1 MKDSL
6 ANIHLNFSEDKLFAL
21 NLALAFI
28 MFGVSLSIDTEN
40 FKEIKRNPKSVIT
53 GVVSQFLLLPFLTFI
68 FIYFTRPMEGLAL
81 GLILV
86 AACPGGN
93 VSNFFSQLSGGN
105 VALSISLTAIATLL
119 ATLFTPLNFEF
130 WSNLYMGEHMNSEIK
145 METWKMLKTVFTILA
160 APLLFG
166 LWFKHKFSK
175 LALKI
180 AEPIKVISFLIL
192 IVFIAVAFIQNIDI
206 FYEYYDYIIYL
217 VFFHNAMAL
226 GSAYFFSKWLG
237 NSENDNRTISI
248 ETGIQ
253 NSGLGLV
260 IIFSF
265 FQGNGGMAIITAWWG
280 IWHIIS
286 GTIMSL
292 IFTKGKIFN
301 LRLSKS

>member
-1 MKDSL
+1 MKESL
-6 ANIHLNFSEDKLFAL
+6 TNIHLNFSEDRLFIL

-28 MFGVSLSIDTEN
+28 MFGVSLSIEPQN

-53 GVVSQFLLLPFLTFI
+53 GVVTQFLLLPFLTFV
-68 FIYFTRPMEGLAL
+68 FLYFVRPMDSLAM

-93 VSNFFSQLSGGN
+93 VSNFFSQLSKGN

-130 WSNLYMGEHMNSEIK
+130 WSNLYLGEHMNQGIK

-160 APLLFG
+160 APLLLG
-166 LWFKHKFSK
+166 LWFKYKFNK
-175 LALKI
+175 IALKI

-192 IVFIAVAFIQNIDI
+192 IIFIAVAFIQNIDI
-206 FYEYYDYIIYL
+206 FYKYYDYIIYL

-226 GSAYFFSKWLG
+226 SSAYFFSKWLG
-237 NSENDNRTISI
+237 NKEQDNRTISI

-260 IIFSF
+260 IIFGF
-265 FQGNGGMAIITAWWG
+265 FDGNGGMAIITAWWG

-286 GTIMSL
+286 GTLMSM

-301 LRLSKS
+301 LRFAKS